1 MVGGI
6 RGQVNEPMELAVSR
20 RVVGEKSRL
29 HSLRGSECPDYAHLV
44 VSSTKVY
51 DSRMRARFS
60 VFIATSLDGYIARA
74 DGSIDWL
81 SIVHPVDEAHGY
93 DTFMSSV
100 DTIVIGRRTY
110 ETVLEY
116 ETWPYFAKRVIVMTH
131 RPAKAHHAEEFYSG
145 SALKLANRLTDA
157 RRVYVDGG
165 NVLSQFFAAGLI
177 DDVTISVIPIVLG
190 NGIRLFSGGEGEH
203 RLELESS
210 RSWPSGMVQMRYRLR
225 AVSTDI

>member
-1 MVGGI
+1 MG
-6 RGQVNEPMELAVSR
+6 
-20 RVVGEKSRL
+20 
-29 HSLRGSECPDYAHLV
+29 
-44 VSSTKVY
+44 
-51 DSRMRARFS
+51 ARYS
-60 VFIATSLDGYIARA
+60 VFIATSLDGYIARG

-81 SIVHPVDEAHGY
+81 AIVHPVDEAHGFAA
-93 DTFMSSV
+93 FMSSV
-100 DTIVIGRRTY
+100 DTVVIGRRTY

-116 ETWPYFAKRVIVMTH
+116 ETWPYFGKRVIVMTH
-131 RPAKAHHAEEFYSG
+131 HPAQAHHGEEFYSG
-145 SALKLANRLTDA
+145 SAADLANRLTDA

-165 NVLSQFFAAGLI
+165 NVVNQFFAAHLI

-210 RSWPSGMVQMRYRLR
+210 RSWPSGMVQMRYRVQ

>member
-1 MVGGI
+1 M
-6 RGQVNEPMELAVSR
+6 
-20 RVVGEKSRL
+20 RV
-29 HSLRGSECPDYAHLV
+29 
-44 VSSTKVY
+44 
-51 DSRMRARFS
+51 RFS

-74 DGSIDWL
+74 DGSIYWL

-110 ETVLEY
+110 ETVLGY
-116 ETWPYFAKRVIVMTH
+116 ETWPYFGKRVIVMTH
-131 RPAKAHHAEEFYSG
+131 RPAKAHQAEEFYSG
-145 SALKLANRLTDA
+145 SALELANRLTDA

-165 NVLSQFFAAGLI
+165 NVVSQFFAAGLI

>member
-1 MVGGI
+1 MG
-6 RGQVNEPMELAVSR
+6 
-20 RVVGEKSRL
+20 
-29 HSLRGSECPDYAHLV
+29 
-44 VSSTKVY
+44 
-51 DSRMRARFS
+51 ARFS

-74 DGSIDWL
+74 NGSIDWL
-81 SIVHPVDEAHGY
+81 SMVHPLDEAHGY
-93 DTFMSSV
+93 VAFMSSV

-116 ETWPYFAKRVIVMTH
+116 ETWPYFRKRVIVMTH
-131 RPAKAHHAEEFYSG
+131 RPEKEQHAEEFYSG
-145 SALKLANRLTDA
+145 SALELKNRLTGA

-210 RSWPSGMVQMRYRLR
+210 RSWASGMVQMRYRVR
-225 AVSTDI
+225 AVSTES